1 MQGKKYIRTRKR
13 SSYISKG
20 TGSKVI
26 NTGKGSIAKKRS
38 SRRKPKVDLEKE
50 TRRLVN
56 KANARLD
63 SLQRRYKSG
72 TWASKKLANRLSS
85 NKMKMWSKG
94 KIKVGSNLTKT
105 QMVGLNKAINQ
116 FLASATSTKKGIKR
130 AREKTIESLRGTL
143 SDEVEEMSYEDAEKF
158 YEMFGNN
165 DFQTL
170 ADKIGS
176 SALQA
181 CIEDAIESGDSEQD
195 FIKRLEL
202 YGGVSMNDLDMRD
215 AARGLYE
222 KYVL

>member
-1 MQGKKYIRTRKR
+1 MKRQARKKSLTRKL
-13 SSYISKG
+13 I
-20 TGSKVI
+20 TG
-26 NTGKGSIAKKRS
+26 
-38 SRRKPKVDLEKE
+38 RRDTERLEKE
-50 TRRLVN
+50 TRKLVS

-63 SLQRRYKSG
+63 SLQRRYRSG
-72 TWASKKLANRLSS
+72 TWATKKLANRLSA
-85 NKMKMWSKG
+85 NKMKMWSKSG
-94 KIKVGSNLTKT
+94 KIKMSKKINKT
-105 QMVGLNKAINQ
+105 QMIALNKAINQ
-116 FLASATSTKKGIKR
+116 FLSSATSTKKGIKSV
-130 AREKTIESLRGTL
+130 REKTIETLRGTL

-195 FIKRLEL
+195 FIKRLEW

-215 AARGLYE
+215 AAQRLYE

>member
-1 MQGKKYIRTRKR
+1 MKRQARKR
-13 SSYISKG
+13 SLTTRLSTTKS
-20 TGSKVI
+20 TD
-26 NTGKGSIAKKRS
+26 R
-38 SRRKPKVDLEKE
+38 LERE
-50 TRRLVN
+50 TRKLVS

-72 TWASKKLANRLSS
+72 TWASKKLANRLSA
-85 NKMKMWSKG
+85 NKMKMWSKSG
-94 KIKVGSNLTKT
+94 KIKIGKSLTKS

-116 FLASATSTKKGIKR
+116 FLLSATSTKKGIKSV
-130 AREKTIESLRGTL
+130 REKTIESLRGTL
-143 SDEVEEMSYEDAEKF
+143 SDDIEEMSYEDAEKF

-181 CIEDAIESGDSEQD
+181 CIEDAIESGDSEED
-195 FIKRLEL
+195 FIKRLEW
-202 YGGVSMNDLDMRD
+202 YGGVSMNDLDIRE
-215 AARGLYE
+215 AAQRLYE